1 MKLRHTEIGLP
12 AGDVWLDGQLAHS
25 PAVPGLVIFV
35 ERSSH
40 RLSAGRGAVIA
51 STLQEVGFATLKIAL
66 LSRDDERHAPDLWN
80 QIPVLTQ
87 RIASVVTWVQHQP
100 ALKTLP
106 LGIVSRDTAAAAM
119 VRLASRADSPF
130 RALVSR
136 SGRPD
141 LAGAEP
147 LRALAIPTL
156 LVAGELD
163 PEAVQTN
170 RQAAAELDCPHKLA
184 IVAGAGH
191 DFREPGTLDE
201 ATQQIID
208 WLVRWLASARPLPTP
223 ASRTPQRA

>member
-12 AGDVWLDGQLAHS
+12 AGDVWLDGLLAHS
-25 PAVPGLVIFV
+25 PAVPGLVMFI
-35 ERSSH
+35 ERSGH

-51 STLQEVGFATLKIAL
+51 ATLQEVGFATLQLAL

-87 RIASVVTWVQHQP
+87 RIASAVTWVLHQP
-100 ALKTLP
+100 ALKALP
-106 LGIVSRDTAAAAM
+106 LGIVARDNAAAAM

-163 PEAVQTN
+163 AEVLQTN
-170 RQAAAELDCPHKLA
+170 QQAVGQLDCPHKLA
-184 IVAGAGH
+184 IIPGASR

-201 ATQQIID
+201 ATQEIIA
-208 WLVRWLASARPLPTP
+208 WLVRWLATAR
-223 ASRTPQRA
+223 R